1 MEHGAPSR
9 TLPGGGEHAK
19 PEPPM
24 SPEHSSEGP
33 RLFGRA
39 TTVVFH
45 YTYPS
50 PQPFAPPPGFPESFP
65 KAGPFKEQCVAL
77 ENRIVAAPDDPI
89 PYIVLGD
96 IALRKRRFVEAE
108 LLYRRADEL
117 VEKSKEGRKDYQTL
131 KIASLS
137 GLAGAD
143 AACERWEAARQ
154 RLEEVL
160 KLDPKDA
167 ATIEQLARATF
178 FGPKD
183 ARQALELLKRAAQN
197 SPRLV
202 PFVRLAFFYEV
213 FPDPGNASRWI
224 SRAVEKEPGDPRTQL
239 AAAQW
244 VLLVGTKSRAAL
256 SPPRD
261 ARSYADKALE
271 LDPQS
276 IDAQLTRGTVALFD
290 KDYAKAEGCFEV
302 VLKKEPE
309 NCAARNN
316 LALTLGEQTD
326 AEKKKRAVQ
335 LAEANFDAC
344 PDDIEARATLAW
356 ALFNSGAARR
366 ADELLLPH
374 KTSGEL
380 TCDMLYYMARIANAR
395 GRVEEAGWLVRL
407 ALKGSE
413 TFRTVEAARALEKE
427 LREKWQR
434 SQAKPKGLRTG
445 S

>member
-1 MEHGAPSR
+1 
-9 TLPGGGEHAK
+9 L
-19 PEPPM
+19 
-24 SPEHSSEGP
+24 
-33 RLFGRA
+33 
-39 TTVVFH
+39 
-45 YTYPS
+45 
-50 PQPFAPPPGFPESFP
+50 FP
-65 KAGPFKEQCVAL
+65 KAGPFKQQCVAL
-77 ENRIVAAPDDPI
+77 ENRIVVAPDDPV

-96 IALRKRRFVEAE
+96 IALRHRRFTEAE
-108 LLYRRADEL
+108 LLFRHADEL

-143 AACERWEAARQ
+143 AACERWEPARQ
-154 RLEEVL
+154 RLEEAL

-167 ATIEQLARATF
+167 ATIEQLARVIF
-178 FGPKD
+178 FGESD
-183 ARQALELLKRAAQN
+183 ARQALELLRRAAQT
-197 SPRLV
+197 SARLV
-202 PFVRLAFFYEV
+202 PFVRLAFLYEL
-213 FPDPGNASRWI
+213 FPDLDNASRWI
-224 SRAVEKEPGDPRTQL
+224 SRAVEKEPGDPRTQI

-244 VLLVGTKSRAAL
+244 MLLVGTKSRPAL

-290 KDYAKAEGCFEV
+290 KDFAKAEGCFEA
-302 VLKKEPE
+302 VLKKEPG

-316 LALTLGEQTD
+316 LALTLCEQAD
-326 AEKKKRAVQ
+326 AGKKKRAVE

-356 ALFNSGAARR
+356 ALFQSGDAKK
-366 ADELLLPH
+366 ADDLLLPH
-374 KTSGEL
+374 KTSGDL
-380 TCDMLYYMARIANAR
+380 TCDMLYYMACIANAR
-395 GRVEEAGWLVRL
+395 GRVEEAGWLVTL

-413 TFRTVEAARALEKE
+413 TFRTVEAARALQKE

-434 SQAKPKGLRTG
+434 SQAKQK
-445 S
+445 